1 MGLTDFFKKKSD
13 EELFQE
19 AVTEKSYLKI
29 VSYGRK
35 LLEKGNAS
43 PHIINPLVEALI
55 KVGNKEEAIKILDD
69 YAEEK
74 LKNGYYAA
82 AIAFLQKALKHDPH
96 NINTV
101 ELLSA
106 AYVKKSLYFE
116 AFKVLIDL
124 FKKLAKEGKD
134 VSKIRSVIEHFIEKN
149 SHPVFYEMYADALAE
164 SNNESE
170 AYKNYIMAGSMYA
183 SLSKFE
189 EALSTYLKAR
199 EIKSSEIVDQ
209 KITEIVARLQDS
221 TTRRKILKG
230 LILDNKD
237 NLDLLQTL
245 IKEFIKNKLIDDVD
259 QVILTLK
266 DTKLKWTTAILRD
279 IETGE
284 IESAFENIEQLS
296 KLDRGTAEKLKGRLF
311 AKYPEAVEF
320 EQEPESAYGEIPSS
334 DEILSS
340 IFSAVEEESPVGTET
355 SGEESALLKVK
366 ATSRRVDNRE
376 IAKASTQLDGPIY
389 TISMAEAMLG
399 LGNYEKAVE
408 MAKKALEF
416 PEVRFRAIS
425 LISSALVSQSKYK
438 EALNH
443 LLDAL
448 KEYPFSQ
455 EERKNIKEAI
465 GKIYEEIGD
474 KAKALFWYREAEKES

>member
-1 MGLTDFFKKKSD
+1 MGFANFFKKKGT
-13 EELFQE
+13 EELFHE
-19 AVTEKSYLKI
+19 AVAEKNYLKI

-35 LLEKGNAS
+35 LMEKGDVS
-43 PHIINPLVEALI
+43 SQVINPLVEALI
-55 KVGNKEEAIKILDD
+55 KIGNKDEAIKILDD

-82 AIAFLQKALKHDPH
+82 AIAFLQKALKHDP
-96 NINTV
+96 NNLRTV
-101 ELLSA
+101 ELLSS
-106 AYVKKSLYFE
+106 AYVKKNLYYE
-116 AFKVLIDL
+116 AFIVLIDL
-124 FKKLAKEGKD
+124 FKKLCKEGRN
-134 VSKIRSVIEHFIEKN
+134 VSKIKDSIEHFIEKN
-149 SHPVFYEMYADALAE
+149 SHPIFYEMYADALLE
-164 SNNESE
+164 SDNKDE

-189 EALSTYLKAR
+189 EALNAYLKAR
-199 EIKSSEIVDQ
+199 EIKTSEIVDQ
-209 KITEIVARLQDS
+209 KITEIVAKLQDS
-221 TTRRKILKG
+221 STRRKILKG
-230 LILDNKD
+230 LILNNRE
-237 NLDLLQTL
+237 NLDLLQTV
-245 IKEFIKNKLIDDVD
+245 IKEFTKNNLLDDID

-266 DTKLKWTTAILRD
+266 DTKLKWTIAILRD

-296 KLDRGTAEKLKGRLF
+296 KLNKELAEKLKGRLF

-320 EQEPESAYGEIPSS
+320 EKEPESVYGEIPSS

-340 IFSAVEEESPVGTET
+340 IFSAVDEAEPLEQPDDKGS
-355 SGEESALLKVK
+355 LLKV
-366 ATSRRVDNRE
+366 ASSSHHVDNRE
-376 IAKASTQLDGPIY
+376 IAKTSTQLDGPIH

-399 LGNYEKAVE
+399 LGNYEKANE

-425 LISSALVSQSKYK
+425 LIASAHVSQGKYK

-443 LLDAL
+443 LLDVL
-448 KEYPFSQ
+448 KKYPLSN
-455 EERKNIKEAI
+455 EEKRNIKEAI

-474 KAKALFWYREAEKES
+474 KPKASFWYKEAKKET